1 VTARAG
7 RGKSCYGERVLW
19 SIVRVLLFDA
29 LTAALHCYVWARV
42 IRGPGRARRTATA
55 ALILLYAS
63 GPLATSSRM
72 WAPALS
78 HVLAWIALPWLAF
91 VGLCACALAA
101 VDLPRLAARLAQ
113 RAPRRAPGHAPAPDL
128 ASRRAFLARVTGGA
142 AAVVAGASVARGIA
156 EARGEHEVV
165 DVEVPLAKLPRALDG
180 FTIVQLSD
188 LHAGLTIDRAFVAR
202 VVERANR
209 LAPDV
214 LALTGDLVDGPVED
228 LRDVVAP
235 LADLRAR
242 HGVFAVTGNHEY
254 YAGADAW
261 IAALTPLGIR
271 YLRNERVV
279 LGAGDARFELAGVE
293 DESGARHGHP
303 EDLHAATA
311 GRDPSRAL
319 VLLAHQPRQVRRARH
334 HGVDL
339 QLSGHTHGGQL
350 LPLGWLARL
359 FEPHVAGLAR
369 FGATQLYVS
378 EGTGFWG
385 PPMRIGTSCE
395 IAAITLVASSPPA

>member
-1 VTARAG
+1 
-7 RGKSCYGERVLW
+7 
-19 SIVRVLLFDA
+19 LFDA
-29 LTAALHCYVWARV
+29 LTAALHYYVWARLL
-42 IRGPGRARRTATA
+42 RGPGRARRAATA
-55 ALILLYAS
+55 VLILLYAA

-78 HVLAWIALPWLAF
+78 RTLSWIALPWLAF

-101 VDLPRLAARLAQ
+101 IDLPRLAAHLA
-113 RAPRRAPGHAPAPDL
+113 RRGARRAPAPEL

-142 AAVVAGASVARGIA
+142 AAAVAGAGVARGIA
-156 EARGEHEVV
+156 EARGEHEVI
-165 DVEVPLAKLPRALDG
+165 DVEVALAKLPRALDG

-188 LHAGLTIDRAFVAR
+188 LHAGLTIDRPFVAR

-209 LAPDV
+209 LAPDL

-279 LGAGDARFELAGVE
+279 VGANGAQFELAGVE

-311 GRDPSRAL
+311 ERDPSRAL

-339 QLSGHTHGGQL
+339 QLSGHTHGGQIWPWHYIVRATQGGL
-350 LPLGWLARL
+350 L
-359 FEPHVAGLAR
+359 AGR
-369 FGATQLYVS
+369 YQIGATQLYVTR
-378 EGTGFWG
+378 GCGYWG
-385 PPMRIGTSCE
+385 PPVRLLAPLE
-395 IAAITLVASSPPA
+395 ITRVILRAA